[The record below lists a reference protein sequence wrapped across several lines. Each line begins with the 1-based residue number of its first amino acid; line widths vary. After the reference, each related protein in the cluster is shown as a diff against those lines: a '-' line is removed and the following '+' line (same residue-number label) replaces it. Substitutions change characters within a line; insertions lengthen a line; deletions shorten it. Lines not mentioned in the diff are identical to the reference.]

1 MLCKLSLVERQSKR
15 VCRYTCQHEQQCVLQ
30 APGQFSNRPMNQ
42 RGSVLVVVIFVL
54 VVMSFMAMGLSRIGW
69 SNQDT
74 TTLEV
79 LGARAWLAAHSG
91 NEVALQRLFPLNSS
105 SALGTVCTS
114 TIVSNTTIGDQGCST
129 SVSCTSQTID
139 LVSGAQT
146 TFYFLESTGSCSSGK
161 NQVSRVQEV
170 MAKEL
175 N

>member
-1 MLCKLSLVERQSKR
+1 MFYS
-15 VCRYTCQHEQQCVLQ
+15 
-30 APGQFSNRPMNQ
+30 RPCSAYPSQ
-42 RGSVLVVVIFVL
+42 KGSVLVVVVFVL
-54 VVMSFMAMGLSRIGW
+54 VVMGFLAIGLTQIGR
-69 SNQDT
+69 SNQET

-105 SALGTVCTS
+105 SALGSVCTS
-114 TIVSNTTIGDQGCST
+114 TIVSSVTMGSYGCEA
-129 SVSCTSQTID
+129 SVSCTSQAVDVT
-139 LVSGAQT
+139 SSAQT
-146 TFYFLESTGSCSSGK
+146 TFYFLESTGTCSSGK